1 MNMPRRPRLGILGGS
16 FNPIHH
22 GHLIVATRM
31 AEDLDLERVLLVP
44 AAVAP
49 LKDPGELAPARD
61 RWEMLRRA
69 IRGNPLFE
77 ACDLELRR
85 GGVSYTVDTLRELHR
100 RRPADYRLILGAD
113 AARLLPRW
121 KEAAE
126 VLRLAR
132 PAVAAR
138 PGHGTVPGLPKKDI
152 VEVPLLEISGTEIRD
167 RVRRGLSI
175 RYLVPDP
182 VERYIRRRGLY
193 RR

>member
-1 MNMPRRPRLGILGGS
+1 MPRRPRLGILGGS

-22 GHLIVATRM
+22 GHLIVATRV
-31 AEDLDLERVLLVP
+31 AEALDLERVLLIP

-49 LKDPGELAPARD
+49 LKDPGALAPARD

-85 GGVSYTVDTLRELHR
+85 GGLSYTVDTLRELHR

-126 VLRLAR
+126 VVRLAR

-175 RYLVPDP
+175 RYLVPDA

>member
-1 MNMPRRPRLGILGGS
+1 MPRRPRLGILGGS

-152 VEVPLLEISGTEIRD
+152 VEVPLLAISGTEIRD

>member
-152 VEVPLLEISGTEIRD
+152 VEVPLLAISGTEIRD

>member
-1 MNMPRRPRLGILGGS
+1 LGGS

-22 GHLIVATRM
+22 GHLIVATRV
-31 AEDLDLERVLLVP
+31 AEALDLERVLLIP

-49 LKDPGELAPARD
+49 LKDPGALAPARD

-85 GGVSYTVDTLRELHR
+85 GGLSYTVDTLRELHR

-175 RYLVPDP
+175 RYLVPDA

>member
-1 MNMPRRPRLGILGGS
+1 MPPRRPRLGILGGS

-22 GHLIVATRM
+22 GHLIVATRV
-31 AEDLDLERVLLVP
+31 AEALGLERVLVIP
-44 AAVAP
+44 AARAP
-49 LKDPGELAPARD
+49 LKDPRELAPARD
-61 RWEMLRRA
+61 RWEMVKRA
-69 IRGNPLFE
+69 IRGDPLFE

-85 GGVSYTVDTLRELHR
+85 GGISYTVETLRELQR

-121 KEAAE
+121 KEVGE

-132 PAVAAR
+132 IAVAAR
-138 PGHGTVPGLPKKDI
+138 PGDGTVQGLPKKDI

-175 RYLVPDP
+175 RYLVPAP
-182 VERYIRRRGLY
+182 VERYIHRRGLY